1 MSQRAIRCLTLLLYG
16 AAAAGAVWL
25 AVRFLLPW
33 TAPLLVAFGFAAL
46 AEPAVRALHRAGL
59 PRGAAAGLVTL
70 AALALLLCG
79 LGALASRGLAALTR
93 LLGELPGRAEALG
106 SALAAL
112 EERLLR
118 AADSFTGGSTY
129 LKTALDAAADSLYAI
144 PAALSQR
151 LLGLLTRLAQSSP
164 DALLFAVTAGIGAY
178 FSSAAWPRVLA
189 FLRAQLPERLRRRLA
204 GLGQDLKQSFGGWL
218 RAQCILAVITF
229 FELLL
234 VFLLLRIRAAALI
247 AALTALIDALPVFG
261 TGAVLVP
268 WALAALLLGD
278 TGRGLG
284 LLIAWGT
291 VSLVR
296 SCLQAKLVGDQIGL
310 DPIASLL
317 AVYAGWRVWGVWGT
331 LSFPLLLVTL
341 RQLNDKGVLR
351 LWKTP

>member
-1 MSQRAIRCLTLLLYG
+1 TARCPSGNLS
-16 AAAAGAVWL
+16 
-25 AVRFLLPW
+25 
-33 TAPLLVAFGFAAL
+33 
-46 AEPAVRALHRAGL
+46 H
-59 PRGAAAGLVTL
+59 
-70 AALALLLCG
+70 
-79 LGALASRGLAALTR
+79 
-93 LLGELPGRAEALG
+93 PGRAVLPGSSLHRSRPAEPG
-106 SALAAL
+106 RSALAAL

-118 AADSFTGGSTY
+118 AADSFAGGSTY

-151 LLGLLTRLAQSSP
+151 LLGLLTRLAQNSP